1 MKLATYSRVSTDQ
14 QKVGMEVYRQSVK
27 NFSIRNEHEVVLTFE
42 DEDVSGGI
50 ALKDRPSGSK
60 LYEAAMAR
68 KIEGILADNVS
79 RMFRDM
85 EDGICMANRFREAGI
100 KVFFS
105 DFGAQPIDIETESG
119 FLWFVMQLA
128 MAHME
133 RMKIRKRTKDSHAMR
148 RKLSLAT
155 SHAPYGKDKTED
167 NRLVDNPAEM
177 EVVNLIIKQRD
188 ALGYSFQAIAD
199 DLNKSSIPSKRGGL
213 WDKKAVSNTIK
224 YYKK

>member
-27 NFSIRNEHEVVLTFE
+27 NFSIRNEHDVILTFE

-50 ALKDRPSGSK
+50 SLKDRPSGSK
-60 LYEAAMAR
+60 LYEAAMSR

-148 RKLSLAT
+148 RKLNLAT
-155 SHAPYGKDKTED
+155 SHAPYGMDKTED
-167 NRLVDNPAEM
+167 NRLVVNDTEM
-177 EVVNLIIKQRD
+177 EVVNRMIEYRD
-188 ALGYSFQAIAD
+188 GQGFSFQAIAD
-199 DLNKSSIPSKRGGL
+199 LFNAEGTCSKRGGL
-213 WDKKAVSNTIK
+213 WDKKAISNTIK
-224 YYKK
+224 YYAK